1 MSHNKSTLHI
11 ISHGHFYTSKYYPQN
26 IIVAMDVIILHNP
39 IKDITAALKVAIEI
53 CNSATDTQSVPV
65 PLQTLS
71 SQLPWALAAF
81 DKVREGIPT
90 IHPTSPDALALESII
105 KGCVKE
111 SRSLKAYLRGL
122 IPQAELSRLDGCI
135 RFSGLGATVDMVVE
149 LKDGLFS
156 DLKTLADNRAIEAE
170 ARENIK
176 ALVGF
181 ATGEPGFDLWGVSD
195 SD

>member
-1 MSHNKSTLHI
+1 
-11 ISHGHFYTSKYYPQN
+11 
-26 IIVAMDVIILHNP
+26 MDVIILHNC
-39 IKDITAALKVAIEI
+39 IRDITAALKIAIEI
-53 CNSATDTQSVPV
+53 CKSATDTQSVPV

-105 KGCVKE
+105 TGCVEK
-111 SRSLKAYLRGL
+111 SRSLKAYLRGV
-122 IPQAELSRLDGCI
+122 IPHAELSNLDRCT
-135 RFSGLGATVDMVVE
+135 RFLGLGATVDMVVE

-156 DLKTLADNRAIEAE
+156 DLKTLANDRAIEAD

-181 ATGEPGFDLWGVSD
+181 ATGEPGFDLWGVPD

>member
-1 MSHNKSTLHI
+1 
-11 ISHGHFYTSKYYPQN
+11 
-26 IIVAMDVIILHNP
+26 MDVIILHSC
-39 IKDITAALKVAIEI
+39 IRDITAALKIAIEI

-105 KGCVKE
+105 TGCVEK
-111 SRSLKAYLRGL
+111 SRSLKAYLR
-122 IPQAELSRLDGCI
+122 
-135 RFSGLGATVDMVVE
+135 LGATVDMVVE

-156 DLKTLADNRAIEAE
+156 DLKTLANDRAIEAD

-181 ATGEPGFDLWGVSD
+181 ATGEPGFDLWGVPD

>member
-1 MSHNKSTLHI
+1 MD
-11 ISHGHFYTSKYYPQN
+11 
-26 IIVAMDVIILHNP
+26 IVILHNR
-39 IKDITAALKVAIEI
+39 IRDITATLKAAIEI
-53 CNSATDTQSVPV
+53 CKSATDAQSIPV

-71 SQLPWALAAF
+71 SQIPWALAAF
-81 DKVREGIPT
+81 DKAREGIPT
-90 IHPTSPDALALESII
+90 IDATSPDALALESII
-105 KGCVKE
+105 KGCVKK
-111 SRSLKAYLRGL
+111 SRSLRAYLRGV
-122 IPQAELSRLDGCI
+122 IPHAELSRLDRCR
-135 RFSGLGATVDMVVE
+135 RFLGLGATVDMVVE

-181 ATGEPGFDLWGVSD
+181 ATGEPGFDLWGVPD